1 MRNKYLKFMFINI
14 TFFHMYYTLALCVVN
29 ERHLKKFVT
38 KLSFSTTL
46 SYNAST
52 KLTHSISCSNCGIG
66 VQIMT

>member
-1 MRNKYLKFMFINI
+1 MC
-14 TFFHMYYTLALCVVN
+14 YTLALCVVN